1 MWKRVTSRTDI
12 NENLYVGRLQMNCT
26 WTSFLLNSIRYFGQN
41 KSTNRHFAIF
51 RSTKCLNG
59 QKNWQKMRLI
69 YAMQRPR
76 KIHGGHLDTLCE
88 VLLRGPKLF
97 RKCSHVQ
104 ILEKFS
110 EGVQLLFVF
119 SYSCMF
125 LSSQI
130 KLFSYKKR
138 KIKLSHDS
146 EN

>member
-41 KSTNRHFAIF
+41 KSTNRHFAIV
-51 RSTKCLNG
+51 RSAWTDK
-59 QKNWQKMRLI
+59 KIDKRRLI

-76 KIHGGHLDTLCE
+76 DIHGGHLDTLCE
-88 VLLRGPKLF
+88 VLLGGPKF